1 MSGLTSDLSAAL
13 SRSRDEIFADGLPL
27 TQSLKADRMATKVFL
42 LSELTRTWKAVAV
55 GESKTW
61 KDQEAIQDAVDEV
74 CEIFPTMK
82 LEEILLVFRTIRRG
96 EVNIY
101 GRLDTPTLIEQLRK
115 YEDTYTTTF
124 REAAA
129 RQRPTDDSPR
139 GGRSVSEAIAEI
151 LPTLRNDDGR
161 TSEMWLR
168 GANNMTPR
176 EREQL
181 QERDCQ
187 RRNAQRE
194 ELDEAWVKGGT
205 LTDHERQQ
213 IRKEAASQAKGQAE
227 AQGSG
232 STTEEDAR
240 TAQSQGR

>member
-1 MSGLTSDLSAAL
+1 
-13 SRSRDEIFADGLPL
+13 
-27 TQSLKADRMATKVFL
+27 MATKVLL
-42 LSELTRTWKAVAV
+42 LSELTRTWKGVAV

-61 KDQEAIQDAVDEV
+61 KDQEAIQDVVDEV

-82 LEEILLVFRTIRRG
+82 LEEILLVFRAIRRG

-129 RQRPTDDSPR
+129 RQKPKDDSPR

-151 LPTLRNDDGR
+151 LPTLRNNDGR
-161 TSEMWLR
+161 ASEMWLR
-168 GANNMTPR
+168 GSNNMTPQER
-176 EREQL
+176 ERL

-187 RRNAQRE
+187 RRSAQMQE
-194 ELDEAWVKGGT
+194 PEPVWSGGGT
-205 LTDHERQQ
+205 LSDHERQQ
-213 IRKEAASQAKGQAE
+213 IRKEAASQTQGQAE
-227 AQGSG
+227 DQDAG

-240 TAQSQGR
+240 TAQEEGR

>member
-1 MSGLTSDLSAAL
+1 
-13 SRSRDEIFADGLPL
+13 
-27 TQSLKADRMATKVFL
+27 MATKVLL
-42 LSELTRTWKAVAV
+42 LSELTRTWKGVAV

-61 KDQEAIQDAVDEV
+61 KDQEAIQDVVDEV

-82 LEEILLVFRTIRRG
+82 LEEILLVFRAIRRG

-129 RQRPTDDSPR
+129 RQKPKDDSPR

-151 LPTLRNDDGR
+151 LPTLRHNDGR

-168 GANNMTPR
+168 GSNNMAQR
-176 EREQL
+176 ERERL

-187 RRNAQRE
+187 RRNEQ
-194 ELDEAWVKGGT
+194 LNND
-205 LTDHERQQ
+205 Q
-213 IRKEAASQAKGQAE
+213 
-227 AQGSG
+227 
-232 STTEEDAR
+232 
-240 TAQSQGR
+240 